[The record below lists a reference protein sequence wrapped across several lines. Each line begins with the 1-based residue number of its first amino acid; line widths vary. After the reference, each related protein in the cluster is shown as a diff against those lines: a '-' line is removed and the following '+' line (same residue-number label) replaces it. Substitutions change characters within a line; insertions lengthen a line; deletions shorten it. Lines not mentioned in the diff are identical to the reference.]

1 MACEQDRALSII
13 GLKKLSSQ
21 SLPPYMVPDIFMVV
35 DALPRT
41 STNKVDLQ
49 ALRQRA

>member
-1 MACEQDRALSII
+1 MSII
-13 GLKKLSSQ
+13 ALKQHSSQ
-21 SLPPYMVPDIFMVV
+21 SLPPYMVPDVFQVV

-49 ALRQRA
+49 ALRGKAS